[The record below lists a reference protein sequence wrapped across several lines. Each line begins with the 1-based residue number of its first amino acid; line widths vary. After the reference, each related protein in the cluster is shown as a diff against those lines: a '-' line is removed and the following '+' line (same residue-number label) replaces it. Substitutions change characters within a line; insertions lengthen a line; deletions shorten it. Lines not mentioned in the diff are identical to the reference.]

1 MAQRNNKNSSKENR
15 VWAKVIRK
23 LAVQEDHK
31 RIHKVAEALF
41 KEAEAGNIAA
51 VKELGDRLDGKSTE
65 YIHQEGETTVK
76 VITGIDTDDKE

>member
-1 MAQRNNKNSSKENR
+1 
-15 VWAKVIRK
+15 
-23 LAVQEDHK
+23 
-31 RIHKVAEALF
+31 VAEALF